1 MKTFTWIR
9 WSNKNILLR
18 FHSMTCFIY
27 KQNLLI
33 SLSGEEFTKN
43 TITRAAFRFYW
54 KRLNRSIVCS
64 GIRFA
69 RTSCLKVQS
78 KRTKKSGTS
87 PKKQCK
93 YLGWWSST
101 ETEIR
106 GKLSMFLLGC
116 TKQTGSCEDFP
127 VLCLQSLGKEWAYNA
142 ICNAMYQFIWTP
154 KFVHFI
160 WSQCVVFLRLE
171 GELTDPSIVIFHAFG
186 KLLPFRL
193 SHKYPFSFSPSQE
206 S

>member
-43 TITRAAFRFYW
+43 TITRAAFRFYG
-54 KRLNRSIVCS
+54 KRLNRSLVCS

-93 YLGWWSST
+93 YLDWWSST

-106 GKLSMFLLGC
+106 GKLSMFLLGR

-142 ICNAMYQFIWTP
+142 ICNAMYQFIWT
-154 KFVHFI
+154 
-160 WSQCVVFLRLE
+160 WRQSL
-171 GELTDPSIVIFHAFG
+171 SILFDHSVWY
-186 KLLPFRL
+186 
-193 SHKYPFSFSPSQE
+193 S
-206 S
+206 